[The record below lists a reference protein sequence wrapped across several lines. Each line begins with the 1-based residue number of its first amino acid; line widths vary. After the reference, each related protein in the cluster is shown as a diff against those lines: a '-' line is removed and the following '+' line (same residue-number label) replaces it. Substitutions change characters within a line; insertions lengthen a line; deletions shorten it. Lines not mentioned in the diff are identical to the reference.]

1 MSEAESGLPAGQAK
15 RGLRTVSLKGRALR
29 LLSLREYSR
38 MELGRK
44 LAAHATPEEDVNALL
59 DTLVTQGW
67 LSDERAAGS
76 VVRQKSAQWGN
87 ARLKQALQAKG
98 LAASVVAQALQQM
111 PEEAGT
117 EQDRAAK
124 LWLRKFGTPAAD
136 APGKAK
142 QFRFLLAR
150 GFSSHT
156 VSLVLKNARL
166 IANHEWPL
174 TIDSAAD

>member
-1 MSEAESGLPAGQAK
+1 MSRAESGPPAGQAR
-15 RGLRTVSLKGRALR
+15 RGLNTVSLKGRALR
-29 LLSLREYSR
+29 LLSLREHSR
-38 MELGRK
+38 VELGRK
-44 LAAHATPEEDVNALL
+44 LAAHATPEDDVNALL
-59 DTLVTQGW
+59 DTLVAQGW

-98 LAASVVAQALQQM
+98 LTAAVVAQALQQM

-117 EQDRAAK
+117 EQDRAAR
-124 LWLRKFGTPAAD
+124 LWLRKFGTPADD
-136 APGKAK
+136 APGRAK

-156 VSLVLKNARL
+156 VGLVLRNTHL
-166 IANHEWPL
+166 IANQEWPL
-174 TIDSAAD
+174 TADSAAD